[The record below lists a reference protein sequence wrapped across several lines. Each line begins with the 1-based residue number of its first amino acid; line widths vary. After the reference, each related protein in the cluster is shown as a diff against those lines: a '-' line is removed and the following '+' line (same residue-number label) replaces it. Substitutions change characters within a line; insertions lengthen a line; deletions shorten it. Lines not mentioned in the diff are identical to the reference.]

1 MLWFRSDTISAF
13 ISLNF
18 DNSIAHNFKSFN
30 FLFIDDAMV
39 EKSGMHFERCS
50 KLYDHAVHPFQRAT
64 AEAPGY
70 PEDRENIRFEG
81 NSPEG
86 DDWGGKGCFPVI

>member
-1 MLWFRSDTISAF
+1 
-13 ISLNF
+13 
-18 DNSIAHNFKSFN
+18 
-30 FLFIDDAMV
+30 MV

-70 PEDRENIRFEG
+70 PEDSDNIRFEG